1 MNRRTLAALF
11 FTACAAVAAQA
22 QGLAGIA
29 AQNAQFDQ
37 QMAAVLGQHQQ
48 QNQQAQLQL
57 WQYHLR
63 TNGPRLQREYAQL
76 VRSGQANF
84 TFEQYAYYDL
94 ITARGTNVQGALQ
107 AQNDQFRGRQDAY
120 RTVQEGNAS
129 YNRGWYDNS
138 QRQSAAVENY
148 SNQAVRGVGPYV
160 DPASGRTTMLPHH
173 LPPGQAVQVEGRTY
187 AQDANGQYF
196 RRESNG
202 AWTRLSAAAR

>member
-1 MNRRTLAALF
+1 MIRRIAAALVFTALAA
-11 FTACAAVAAQA
+11 TAQA

-37 QMAAVLGQHQQ
+37 QMAAILGQHQQ

-94 ITARGTNVQGALQ
+94 MTARGTNVQGALQ
-107 AQNDQFRGRQDAY
+107 AQRDQIRGQQQAN
-120 RTVQEGNAS
+120 RTVQEGYAS
-129 YNRGWYDNS
+129 YNQGWYDNS
-138 QRQSAAVENY
+138 QRQSAAVANY
-148 SNQAVRGVGPYV
+148 TNQAVRGVAPYV
-160 DPASGRTTMLPHH
+160 DPASGRATMLPHY
-173 LPPGQAVQVEGRTY
+173 LPPGQTVQVEGRTY
-187 AQDANGQYF
+187 AQDPNGVYF
-196 RRESNG
+196 RREANG
-202 AWTRLSAAAR
+202 AWTRLSAAPR